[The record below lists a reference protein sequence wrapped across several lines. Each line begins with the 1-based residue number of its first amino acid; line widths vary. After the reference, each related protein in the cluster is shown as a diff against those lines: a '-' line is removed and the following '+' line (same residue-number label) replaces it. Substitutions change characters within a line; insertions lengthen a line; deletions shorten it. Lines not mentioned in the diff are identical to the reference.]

1 MSDKIMEVVGGK
13 KNKDLVLQLFILYVT
28 PLCVYLQSLF
38 FATTN
43 AWAAIYIAMI
53 AGMMLTNRRFSVQ
66 VKSTDSLF
74 FVFMLIACFSS
85 IRAGEYLYFMQAFLV
100 LLFVWG
106 YTKYDIGSLYRYLDV
121 IVYFGIACATAC
133 IIQELWNGFYTGF
146 VSKLFKSQ
154 EVETIL
160 RLEENM
166 GNCGLMSQTSHSAAC
181 ILNAFLIL
189 MFKNNPKNKKIVW
202 GIILFLGLL
211 LTGKRAHLFMGALVF
226 FLSFFVGYEGKKEG
240 NAIVKGSILAVAL
253 VCVLFIVMPFLPADN
268 TIAKGV
274 NTIVNFDLDDEDIM
288 HGRELLYAEAI
299 LMGESSPLTGH
310 GWGSFKKTVS
320 YRGGNTDAHNIYLQL
335 FAEEGVIVLAVFII
349 SAIVLTYS
357 SIQLLKK
364 LRRKYPEHS
373 VEVTLTKLAFCFLL
387 FFYLYGLTGNGLYNI
402 DFLIVLGLGVSIIK
416 RVKQVTNV

>member
-1 MSDKIMEVVGGK
+1 MDLVGGK
-13 KNKDLVLQLFILYVT
+13 NNKDLVLPLFILYVT

-43 AWAAIYIAMI
+43 AWTAIYIVMI
-53 AGMMLTNRRFSVQ
+53 TGMMLTNRRFSVQ

-106 YTKYDIGSLYRYLDV
+106 YTKYDIGLLYRYLDV

-133 IIQELWNGFYTGF
+133 IIQEFWNGFYTEF
-146 VSKLFKSQ
+146 VSRLFKAQ
-154 EVETIL
+154 VLETIF
-160 RLEENM
+160 RLSENT
-166 GNCGLMSQTSHSAAC
+166 GNCGLMPQTSHSAGC

-253 VCVLFIVMPFLPADN
+253 VGVLFIVMPFLPADN
-268 TIAKGV
+268 TITKGV

-288 HGRELLYAEAI
+288 HGRQLLYAEAV
-299 LMGESSPLTGH
+299 LMGNSAPLTGH
-310 GWGSFKKTVS
+310 GWGSFKKTVDYHGAS
-320 YRGGNTDAHNIYLQL
+320 TDAHNIYLQL
-335 FAEEGVIVLAVFII
+335 YAEQGIIVAGIFVL
-349 SAIVLTYS
+349 SAIVLVYTNLK
-357 SIQLLKK
+357 LLKK

-373 VEVTLTKLAFCFLL
+373 KEVTLAKLSFCFLL
-387 FFYLYGLTGNGLYNI
+387 FFYLYGLTGNGIYNV

-416 RVKQVTNV
+416 RVKQLANV

>member
-1 MSDKIMEVVGGK
+1 MSDKNMEVAGGEI
-13 KNKDLVLQLFILYVT
+13 NKDLVLQLFILYVT

-43 AWAAIYIAMI
+43 AWGALYIAMLV
-53 AGMMLTNRRFSVQ
+53 GMMLISGKFSI
-66 VKSTDSLF
+66 KIKATDALF
-74 FVFMLIACFSS
+74 FVFMLIACMSS
-85 IRAGEYLYFMQAFLV
+85 LRAGEYLYFMQAFLV
-100 LLFVWG
+100 LVFVWG
-106 YTKYDIGSLYRYLDV
+106 YTKYDIGFLYRYLDI
-121 IVYFGIACATAC
+121 IVVFGIACALAC
-133 IIQELWNGFYTGF
+133 IIQEFWNGFYAGF

-166 GNCGLMSQTSHSAAC
+166 GNCGLMPQTSHSAAC

-253 VCVLFIVMPFLPADN
+253 VGVLFIVMPFLPADN

-288 HGRELLYAEAI
+288 HGRQLLYAEAI
-299 LMGESSPLTGH
+299 LMGNSAPLTGH
-310 GWGSFKKTVS
+310 GWGSFKKTVD
-320 YRGGNTDAHNIYLQL
+320 YRGASTDAHNIYLQL
-335 FAEEGVIVLAVFII
+335 YAEQGIIVAGIFVL
-349 SAIVLTYS
+349 SAIVLVYTNLK
-357 SIQLLKK
+357 LLKK

-373 VEVTLTKLAFCFLL
+373 KEVTLAKLSFCFLL
-387 FFYLYGLTGNGLYNI
+387 FFYLYGLTGNGIYNV

-416 RVKQVTNV
+416 RVKQVANV